1 VGSLQISISVGGLY
15 FCGRALQSPIAS
27 ASRDDSI
34 GVWRRLLQSVF
45 KVEWSTFSVKL
56 PFSAESGQEIEQSLK
71 GFSES
76 GFNRAFR
83 IWIKTTKFFTLS
95 IFLQLI
101 VSFFY
106 FYSLL
111 LLIFSYL
118 LLNFL
123 IFYRKN
129 LCRSNCCLLWL

>member
-1 VGSLQISISVGGLY
+1 MQILSEKWSCWQYCGLTSDIY
-15 FCGRALQSPIAS
+15 FCRRALQSPIAS

-45 KVEWSTFSVKL
+45 KVEWSAFSVKL

-71 GFSES
+71 GF
-76 GFNRAFR
+76 FR